1 MTDIKKLVG
10 ESLAE
15 IINAAR
21 AGSAGTGTTYN
32 GGPKIRVGLM
42 AAGSELGN
50 EELAKGAKLALEM
63 YGNVTPVMIGP
74 KIPGYNLDW
83 IETDDCEAD
92 ISAALERALQNGEI
106 AGAVALHFPFPVGVT
121 TVGRVMTPAKG
132 RAMILA
138 STTGTSAANRGEAM
152 LLNAVYGIAAAKSLG
167 IAEPTVGILNVDT
180 AQPVFRALS
189 RLAERGYGVKFGS
202 SVRQDGGAVLRG
214 NDILAGAVDVCVTD
228 TLTGNVLMKMFS
240 AFNTGGSYEATGWGY
255 GPSCGEGWKRVVSI
269 ISRASGA
276 AVIAGALSFT
286 ASAAAGGLPDK
297 VAAELAAARK
307 AGLDEEIAAL
317 TPKAAAAGGDL
328 EEVKAPPAEPTDEEL
343 HGVDVLEIENAVKTL
358 WKAGIYAESAMGC
371 TGPVVKLSAKHAEK
385 AEGILKEN
393 GYL

>member
-1 MTDIKKLVG
+1 MTGIKKLVG

-15 IINAAR
+15 IIGAAK
-21 AGSAGTGTTYN
+21 A
-32 GGPKIRVGLM
+32 GGPKVRVGLM
-42 AAGSELGN
+42 AAGSELGS
-50 EELAKGAKLALEM
+50 EELAKGAKLALET
-63 YGNVTPVMIGP
+63 YGSVTPVMIGP
-74 KIPGYNLDW
+74 RVPGYDLEW
-83 IETDDCEAD
+83 LETGDCEAD
-92 ISAALERALQNGEI
+92 ISAALESALKDGRI
-106 AGAVALHFPFPVGVT
+106 AGAVALHFPFPLGVA
-121 TVGRVMTPAKG
+121 TVGRVMTPARG
-132 RAMILA
+132 RAMLLA
-138 STTGTSAANRGEAM
+138 STTGTSAASRGEAM
-152 LLNAVYGIAAAKSLG
+152 LRNAVYGIAAAKALG
-167 IAEPTVGILNVDT
+167 VGEPTVGILNVDT

-202 SVRQDGGAVLRG
+202 SVRRDGGAVLRG

-255 GPSCGEGWKRVVSI
+255 GPSCGEGWKNVVSI

-286 ASAAAGGLPDK
+286 ASAVKGGLPDK

-317 TPKAAAAGGDL
+317 TPKASAA
-328 EEVKAPPAEPTDEEL
+328 EEENVKAPPAEPTDEEL

-371 TGPVVKLSAKHAEK
+371 TGPVVKLPAKHAEK
-385 AEGILKEN
+385 ARNALKKH